1 MENILMTCI
10 TSMFLKQKRK
20 FKPEPII
27 LFLKQISPISLEI
40 KNLQME
46 WLFQPKNIRFQSIRL
61 LSKDISHAKEKWKS
75 SSKNLNNHTQKK
87 TFWKFYHIFTEDMVN
102 KNSIATIWHCQRLL
116 KLNFQKAKT
125 ISKLNFSRS
134 YSMSQKN
141 FYQSFLKRAT

>member
-46 WLFQPKNIRFQSIRL
+46 
-61 LSKDISHAKEKWKS
+61 
-75 SSKNLNNHTQKK
+75 
-87 TFWKFYHIFTEDMVN
+87 
-102 KNSIATIWHCQRLL
+102 
-116 KLNFQKAKT
+116 
-125 ISKLNFSRS
+125 
-134 YSMSQKN
+134 
-141 FYQSFLKRAT
+141 